1 MSNTTRTFSLL
12 TPLADGTLQFVD
24 LTGHEAISQVS
35 EFDIDVLSTSADID
49 SGSLLGKNVSVQ
61 INTQSSTRYLNG
73 IATMFSYI
81 GPDLSANNRFK
92 YKLRLNSWLYLA
104 SKTEN
109 CRIYQELTPIDLIKQ
124 VLSKFGMPVEMKVVG
139 SYGTIP
145 YIVQWNESDLTFIRR
160 VAERYGLYWY
170 TRHDK
175 DSNTIVFCDGINPTL
190 PEYDTI
196 EFLAPTK
203 RSMDQDEHVTELEI
217 RHEVH
222 SGRYVTRSYDYK
234 NSDSTL
240 EQQDAFANDHGHNA
254 LEVFEWEGNY
264 VDRGAGENQSR
275 VRREQMQ
282 LDYQIIT
289 ARSNVRGIAPGFCF
303 KLKKNP
309 RAESNIE
316 YLILSVDYDFHESP
330 ETTDDG
336 GSPTKWKVDFNV
348 WPNKN
353 RYYPPRVTPWP
364 VIGLQTAQV
373 VGPPGQEIWTNE
385 FGEIRIAYHWDRDA
399 TYSEKDTKWVPVS
412 EAWVGGGNGSQLL
425 PRIGDM
431 VVVDHYDGDPDRPL
445 VVSKAHTQ
453 SRKPPSFS
461 KTGYLPANQ
470 ALAGMRSKEFG
481 GVRYNQLLFD
491 DTAGEIRTQLESEH
505 QKSQLNLGY
514 LTHPRDG
521 SAQARGE
528 GFELRSDA
536 WGALRARKGL
546 LLASDNRPQGMGL
559 ALSRD
564 ELITRLEEALALA
577 KGLSDFAAQHEA
589 NASDQ
594 KPQED
599 LAKAVKDW
607 GNGSNAEKGDNGG
620 KPVIAVSSP
629 EGIVLGTPK
638 STTIATGQHIDLVAE
653 KNQHLTAGQKMNL
666 HAGQGISQF
675 AQNGGIKSIANHGKH
690 ITESQDDDVQ
700 IFADKSVQ
708 ISASTDHVMIAAE
721 KHVTLTSGGGY
732 IKIADGNIEI
742 HCPGSV
748 SIKAGNYSL
757 TGPTSMQAELPSFGK
772 GDTGKKFALRYGN
785 SDNPV
790 KDRKYKITSDDGQ
803 VIEGKTDAQGNT
815 KLLEKDQM
823 RIATIEILSKDA

>member
-24 LTGHEAISQVS
+24 LNGREAISQVS

-49 SGSLLGKNVSVQ
+49 SGSLLGKSVSVQ

-139 SYGTIP
+139 SYGIIP

-175 DSNTIVFCDGINPTL
+175 DSNTIVFCDGVNPTL

-203 RSMDQDEHVTELEI
+203 RSLDQDEHVTEMEI

-234 NSDSTL
+234 NSNSTL
-240 EQQDAFANDHGHNA
+240 EQQDAFANDHDHNA
-254 LEVFEWEGNY
+254 MEVFEWEGNY

-309 RAESNIE
+309 RAECNIE
-316 YLILSVDYDFHESP
+316 YLIISADYDFHESP
-330 ETTDDG
+330 ESTDDG
-336 GSPTKWKVDFNV
+336 GSPTTWKVDFTV
-348 WPNKN
+348 RSNKD

-385 FGEIRIAYHWDRDA
+385 YGEVRIAYHWDRQA
-399 TYSEKDTKWVPVS
+399 TYSEKDTKWIPVS

-461 KTGYLPANQ
+461 KTGALPANQ
-470 ALAGMRSKEFG
+470 ALAGMRSKEIG
-481 GVRYNQLLFD
+481 GSRYNQLLFD
-491 DTAGEIRTQLESEH
+491 DTSGEIRTQLESEH
-505 QKSQLNLGY
+505 AKSQLNLGY
-514 LTHPRDG
+514 LSHPRDG
-521 SAQARGE
+521 SAIPRGE

-536 WGALRARKGL
+536 WGALRAAKGL
-546 LLASDNRPQGMGL
+546 LLSTDVRGAGGGN

-564 ELITRLEEALALA
+564 ELAVILKDALELA
-577 KGLSDFAAQHEA
+577 KTIGEFAAKNLGNE
-589 NASDQ
+589 SDP
-594 KPQED
+594 KPQET
-599 LAKAVKDW
+599 LSKAVKDL
-607 GNGSNAEKGDNGG
+607 GHGSNAEKGDNGG
-620 KPVIAVSSP
+620 HPVIAVSAP
-629 EGIVLGTPK
+629 AGIAIGTPK
-638 STTIATGQHIDLVAE
+638 SATIATGEHLDVITD
-653 KNQHLTAGQKMNL
+653 KNQHFTAAKQINM
-666 HAGQGISQF
+666 HAGQGISHF
-675 AQNGGIKSIANHGKH
+675 ALKGGIKSIAHQGKH
-690 ITESQDDDVQ
+690 IIKAHDDEIQ
-700 IFADKSVQ
+700 ILADKSLT
-708 ISASTDHVMIAAE
+708 ITSSHDHIVLAAD
-721 KHVTLTSGGGY
+721 KHITLTSGGGF
-732 IKIADGNIEI
+732 IKISDGDIRI
-742 HCPGSV
+742 HCPGTLDM
-748 SIKAGNYSL
+748 KAGNHNL
-757 TGPTSMQAELPSFGK
+757 QGPDSMSFPLPLMPKQICVECLLKAAMAGSPF
-772 GDTGKKFALRYGN
+772 
-785 SDNPV
+785 V
-790 KDRKYKITSDDGQ
+790 
-803 VIEGKTDAQGNT
+803 T
-815 KLLEKDQM
+815 K
-823 RIATIEILSKDA
+823 

>member
-1 MSNTTRTFSLL
+1 MSSTTRTFSLL

-24 LTGHEAISQVS
+24 LIGHEAISQVS

-139 SYGTIP
+139 HYDLIS
-145 YIVQWNESDLTFIRR
+145 YIVQWNESDLTFVSR

-196 EFLAPTK
+196 EFLAPTR

-217 RHEVH
+217 RHEVQ
-222 SGRYVTRSYDYK
+222 SGSYVTRSYDYK
-234 NSDSTL
+234 NSNSTL
-240 EQQDAFANDHGHNA
+240 EQQDAFANDHDHNA
-254 LEVFEWEGNY
+254 MEVFEWEGNY
-264 VDRGAGENQSR
+264 VDRSAGQDQSR

-309 RAESNIE
+309 RAKCNIE

-399 TYSEKDTKWVPVS
+399 TYSEKDTRWIPVS
-412 EAWVGGGNGSQLL
+412 EAWVGDGNASQLL

-431 VVVDHYDGDPDRPL
+431 VVVDHYDGDPDRPI

-453 SRKPPSFS
+453 SRMPPNFS
-461 KTGYLPANQ
+461 KTGGLPANH
-470 ALAGMRSKEFG
+470 ALAGLRSKELG
-481 GVRYNQLLFD
+481 GVRYNQLVFD

-505 QKSQLNLGY
+505 AHSQLNLGY
-514 LTHPRDG
+514 LTHPRNG
-521 SAQARGE
+521 SAQPRGE

-536 WGALRARKGL
+536 WGALRAAHGL
-546 LLASDNRPQGMGL
+546 LLSTQASPQATGL
-559 ALSRD
+559 AMSRD
-564 ELITRLEEALALA
+564 ELVTILDAAHSLA
-577 KGLSDFAAQHEA
+577 KSVADFAAKNLA

-594 KPQED
+594 TPQET
-599 LAKAVKDW
+599 LSKAVKDW
-607 GNGSNAEKGDNGG
+607 GHGSNAEKGDNGAT
-620 KPVIAVSSP
+620 PVLAVSSP
-629 EGIVLGTPK
+629 AGIAMGTPK
-638 STTIATGQHIDLVAE
+638 STTIATGQHIDLVAQE
-653 KNQHLTAGQKMNL
+653 NQHITAGQKMNL

-690 ITESQDDDVQ
+690 ITQSQDDDIQ
-700 IFADKSVQ
+700 ITADKSVQ
-708 ISASTDHVMIAAE
+708 ITASTDHVMVSAD

-748 SIKAGNYSL
+748 SIKGANYSL
-757 TGPTSMQAELPSFGK
+757 TGPTSMQADLPKFGK
-772 GDTGKKFALRYGN
+772 GETGKKFKLTYGA
-785 SDNPV
+785 SDAPV
-790 KDRKYKITSDDGQ
+790 PNQKYKITMDDGQ
-803 VIEGKTDAQGNT
+803 VIEGKTDSDGHTQLA
-815 KLLEKDQM
+815 KKDQM
-823 RIATIEILSKDA
+823 RMAAVEFLKEDK